1 MVRSVGGIE
10 QATSDMLDVFTTI
23 ICYGNKVIQIN
34 LTNSVF
40 WYSLEW
46 ETGKLGNI
54 MPFESDISV

>member
-40 WYSLEW
+40 
-46 ETGKLGNI
+46 
-54 MPFESDISV
+54 